1 MSEKLIGLKGWLF
14 LVGMI
19 VCLTPPS
26 IIYVMVSVYHLEV
39 FSEWNIFEGTI
50 KYMIIFE
57 YIINVFLLL
66 ISIYLVF
73 LFFKK
78 MTKFK
83 LYFILFLGLSA
94 ILTVMHSVWALFL
107 FPTLPPLEII
117 YLDEIAGS
125 IIPALIWI
133 PYMIYSKRVSNTFIN
148 E

>member
-1 MSEKLIGLKGWLF
+1 
-14 LVGMI
+14 
-19 VCLTPPS
+19 
-26 IIYVMVSVYHLEV
+26 MVSVYHLEV

-94 ILTVMHSVWALFL
+94 ILTVIHSIWALFL
-107 FPTLPPLEII
+107 FPSLPPLEII

>member
-1 MSEKLIGLKGWLF
+1 MSEKLIGLRGWLF
-14 LVGMI
+14 LVGII
-19 VCLTPPS
+19 VCLTPPN
-26 IIYVMVSVYHLEV
+26 IIYLMISAYHLEI
-39 FSEWNIFEGTI
+39 FSEWNIYEGTV
-50 KYMIIFE
+50 KYMIIFV

-83 LYFILFLGLSA
+83 LYFILFLSFSA
-94 ILTVMHSVWALFL
+94 IITVIHSIWALFL

-117 YLDEIAGS
+117 YLEDVIGA
-125 IIPALIWI
+125 IIPALIWT
-133 PYMIYSKRVSNTFIN
+133 PYIVFSKRVNNTFIN

>member
-19 VCLTPPS
+19 MCLTPPS

-94 ILTVMHSVWALFL
+94 ILTVIHSIWALFL
-107 FPTLPPLEII
+107 FPSLPPLEII